1 MQTPTVMYLQKNTL
15 LLGRWDIWIWAI
27 MGILERWP
35 QPKDQSGISPNQSY
49 DHPGWDVSTINPTRN
64 REGSGFW
71 MRTGIVFFSFG
82 GDILLVLSSTFV
94 EIKYT
99 TGFRWYTNSRRWITK
114 QIPGVQILPGK
125 LTWNLISSN
134 HPIESRKTIFQASV
148 VRFHVNF
155 PGVHRDHS
163 ITYFWG
169 NQTLQIYGNSQGFPL
184 Q

>member
-1 MQTPTVMYLQKNTL
+1 MQTPTVMHVPTQKNTL
-15 LLGRWDIWIWAI
+15 PLGHWDIWIWAI

-71 MRTGIVFFSFG
+71 MRTGNCFSLLR
-82 GDILLVLSSTFV
+82 DILLVLSSNFV

-125 LTWNLISSN
+125 LTWNLAAITQLKAGK
-134 HPIESRKTIFQASV
+134 PIFQASV
-148 VRFHVNF
+148 GSMSTFQ
-155 PGVHRDHS
+155 GVHRDHS

-169 NQTLQIYGNSQGFPL
+169 ESNNANLW
-184 Q
+184 

>member
-1 MQTPTVMYLQKNTL
+1 MQTPTVMYLPKNTL
-15 LLGRWDIWIWAI
+15 PLGRWDIWIWAI

-71 MRTGIVFFSFG
+71 MRTGNVFF
-82 GDILLVLSSTFV
+82 LLGAIFRLFLAQPLWRLS
-94 EIKYT
+94 IRT

-114 QIPGVQILPGK
+114 QIHGVQILPGK
-125 LTWNLISSN
+125 WTWNLISSN

-148 VRFHVNF
+148 VWFHVNF
-155 PGVHRDHS
+155 PGC
-163 ITYFWG
+163 T
-169 NQTLQIYGNSQGFPL
+169 QGSFNYL
-184 Q
+184 FLGESNHANLR